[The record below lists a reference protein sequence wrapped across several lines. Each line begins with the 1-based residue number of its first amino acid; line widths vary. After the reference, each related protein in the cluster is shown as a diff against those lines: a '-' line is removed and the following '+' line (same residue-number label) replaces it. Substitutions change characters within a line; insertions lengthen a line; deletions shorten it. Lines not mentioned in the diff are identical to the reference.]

1 MLYSLPSH
9 FCNVLK
15 TGTRWKSSKK
25 NKYVKN
31 KFRRAEKQK
40 NLFLSHTFRFS
51 GRTYFVYG
59 FFSHQ
64 EVLLPV
70 HESANVSNTCAGR
83 NVGIYLHVSFVL
95 FFSLVN
101 RLLTLLWRQQLLLQI
116 RVDDGVN
123 VSHTSVTHL

>member
-1 MLYSLPSH
+1 M
-9 FCNVLK
+9 FLK
-15 TGTRWKSSKK
+15 QEPGGRAARKTKK
-25 NKYVKN
+25 KIN